1 MTRGK
6 MLIGGLVVAIVG
18 LAILSVFSG
27 DKGFAQQ
34 VSQQL
39 KIGVVNLQACAE
51 KYEGL
56 KDIQSNIEN
65 LYKEDAKKLEEI
77 KKRMDSLDAQY
88 KEARKAGLKRTLEE
102 KYKDYM
108 KAKYEYDLGQ
118 KMSEAKLLDMRAEY
132 QVRLYDDI
140 KDAIKKVCEEQA
152 VSIVFKVDE
161 PLDTDTKVDPVHSI
175 AHRGI
180 LYADNGID
188 ITVAV
193 VKKLNEEY
201 AKKKGS
207 DGR

>member
-39 KIGVVNLQACAE
+39 KIGVVNLQACSE

-65 LYKEDAKKLEEI
+65 LYKEDAKKLDEI

-140 KDAIKKVCEEQA
+140 KDAIKKVCEEQS